1 MGRNLTILV
10 ATILALAI
18 AGCSSGDEPEANDSN
33 QGEEQTEQTKKTEQQ
48 PFNNPVIAPKNK
60 NPTPPAVITR
70 TPNLIS
76 STDSTERANIVSKGR
91 QDPFARIVSPI
102 IPTTPTT
109 ASQSGETG
117 TIVTQRPVPTLPA
130 ITPNRSPQR
139 RSRVI
144 SASTGPSLQQK
155 LSNKIAKRTVKPKS
169 KLNSKSNPKPEPK
182 PKPIA
187 VVPKTLPA
195 VLPQPDL
202 TSVLPPPPQPELARA
217 VEVSG
222 VVLVGGRAQAII
234 KVPSEPTSRYV
245 SSGARLSNGVF
256 VKRIEVNEGSD
267 PVVILEQYG
276 IEVAKMV
283 GEKAAPGAIEASLSV
298 PSSAQT
304 SVATGST

>member
-1 MGRNLTILV
+1 MRGHFIAVRNT
-10 ATILALAI
+10 
-18 AGCSSGDEPEANDSN
+18 NH
-33 QGEEQTEQTKKTEQQ
+33 KKTICGLCGKEI
-48 PFNNPVIAPKNK
+48 FLIKNSFFFFCQKIYRRFYYGIYRRK
-60 NPTPPAVITR
+60 NA
-70 TPNLIS
+70 PNLIS

-117 TIVTQRPVPTLPA
+117 TIVAQRPVPSLPA
-130 ITPNRSPQR
+130 ITPNRLLKR
-139 RSRVI
+139 RSQVI

-155 LSNKIAKRTVKPKS
+155 LSNKIAKRTVKPKLKS
-169 KLNSKSNPKPEPK
+169 NPKSNPKPK
-182 PKPIA
+182 AIA

-217 VEVSG
+217 VEVTG

-304 SVATGST
+304 SVATGSI

>member
-10 ATILALAI
+10 ATILTLTI
-18 AGCSSGDEPEANDSN
+18 AGCSSGDEPEANNSN
-33 QGEEQTEQTKKTEQQ
+33 QGEEQTEKTEQQ
-48 PFNNPVIAPKNK
+48 PFNNPVIAPKVK
-60 NPTPPAVITR
+60 NPEPPAVITR

-91 QDPFARIVSPI
+91 QDPFARIISPI

-109 ASQSGETG
+109 ANQTDETG
-117 TIVTQRPVPTLPA
+117 TIVARIPVPTLPA
-130 ITPNRSPQR
+130 ITPNRSLKR

-144 SASTGPSLQQK
+144 SASTGPSLKQK
-155 LSNKIAKRTVKPKS
+155 LSNKIANRTPKPKQTT
-169 KLNSKSNPKPEPK
+169 KIATRNVPK
-182 PKPIA
+182 PKPKAIS

-202 TSVLPPPPQPELARA
+202 TSVLPPPPQPELANA
-217 VEVSG
+217 VEVTG

>member
-1 MGRNLTILV
+1 MGKNLTILV

-18 AGCSSGDEPEANDSN
+18 AGCSSGNEEADNSN
-33 QGEEQTEQTKKTEQQ
+33 EGEEQAQTTEQQ
-48 PFNNPVIAPKNK
+48 PFNNPVVAPKENTPDL
-60 NPTPPAVITR
+60 PTVITR

-76 STDSTERANIVSKGR
+76 STDSTERANIVAKGR
-91 QDPFARIVSPI
+91 KDPFARIISPI
-102 IPTTPTT
+102 IPTVPK
-109 ASQSGETG
+109 ETDEV
-117 TIVTQRPVPTLPA
+117 IVAQGQQKQQKPVPSLP
-130 ITPNRSPQR
+130 PLRPK

-144 SASTGPSLQQK
+144 SASTGPSLK
-155 LSNKIAKRTVKPKS
+155 RNLSEKIANRNPTS
-169 KLNSKSNPKPEPK
+169 KQATKIATRKVPKPVS
-182 PKPIA
+182 

-217 VEVSG
+217 VEVTG
-222 VVLVGGRAQAII
+222 VVLVGGKAQAII

-283 GEKAAPGAIEASLSV
+283 GEKSTSQSLEASLNV
-298 PSSAQT
+298 PSSSQI
-304 SVATGST
+304 ATGST

>member
-10 ATILALAI
+10 ATTLALAI
-18 AGCSSGDEPEANDSN
+18 TGCSSGDEPEANNSN
-33 QGEEQTEQTKKTEQQ
+33 QGEEEQTEQTEKTAQQ
-48 PFNNPVIAPKNK
+48 PFNNPVVAPKDK
-60 NPTPPAVITR
+60 TPTAPVAS

-76 STDSTERANIVSKGR
+76 STNSTERANIVAKGR

-102 IPTTPTT
+102 IPITPKQTDNTDTDNTDTIT
-109 ASQSGETG
+109 A
-117 TIVTQRPVPTLPA
+117 QRPVPSLPP
-130 ITPNRSPQR
+130 IK

-144 SASTGPSLQQK
+144 SASTGPSLKQK
-155 LSNKIAKRTVKPKS
+155 LSTKIANRTAKS
-169 KLNSKSNPKPEPK
+169 KQGTKIAARNVPK
-182 PKPIA
+182 PKPIS

-217 VEVSG
+217 VEVTG
-222 VVLVGGRAQAII
+222 VILVGGKAQAII

-245 SSGARLSNGVF
+245 SSGARLSDGVF

-283 GEKAAPGAIEASLSV
+283 GEKAAPGGIEASLSV
-298 PSSAQT
+298 PSSVQT
-304 SVATGST
+304 SIATGST

>member
-1 MGRNLTILV
+1 MGKNLTILV

-18 AGCSSGDEPEANDSN
+18 AGCSSGNEEAENSN
-33 QGEEQTEQTKKTEQQ
+33 EGEEQAQTTEQQ
-48 PFNNPVIAPKNK
+48 PFNNPVVAPKENIPDL
-60 NPTPPAVITR
+60 PTVITR

-76 STDSTERANIVSKGR
+76 STDSTERANIVAKGR
-91 QDPFARIVSPI
+91 KDPFARIISPI
-102 IPTTPTT
+102 IPTVPK
-109 ASQSGETG
+109 ETDEV
-117 TIVTQRPVPTLPA
+117 IVTQRQQKQQKPVPSLP
-130 ITPNRSPQR
+130 PLRPK

-144 SASTGPSLQQK
+144 SASTGPSLKQK
-155 LSNKIAKRTVKPKS
+155 LSAKIANRNVPKL
-169 KLNSKSNPKPEPK
+169 KPK
-182 PKPIA
+182 PKPVS

-195 VLPQPDL
+195 VLPQTDL

-217 VEVSG
+217 VEVTG
-222 VVLVGGRAQAII
+222 VVLVAGKAQAII

-283 GEKAAPGAIEASLSV
+283 GEKSTSQSLEASLNV
-298 PSSAQT
+298 PSSSQI
-304 SVATGST
+304 ATGST

>member
-1 MGRNLTILV
+1 MGKNLTILV

-18 AGCSSGDEPEANDSN
+18 AGCSSGSEEANNSN
-33 QGEEQTEQTKKTEQQ
+33 EGEEQAQKTEQQ
-48 PFNNPVIAPKNK
+48 PFNNPVVAPKK
-60 NPTPPAVITR
+60 NTPDLPTVITR

-76 STDSTERANIVSKGR
+76 STDSTERANIVAKGR
-91 QDPFARIVSPI
+91 KDPFARIISPI
-102 IPTTPTT
+102 IPTAPK
-109 ASQSGETG
+109 ETDEV
-117 TIVTQRPVPTLPA
+117 IVAQGQQKQQKPVPSLP
-130 ITPNRSPQR
+130 PLRPK

-144 SASTGPSLQQK
+144 SASTGPNLKQK
-155 LSNKIAKRTVKPKS
+155 LSTKIANR
-169 KLNSKSNPKPEPK
+169 NSKSKQATKIATTKVPKPVS
-182 PKPIA
+182 

-217 VEVSG
+217 VEVTG

-283 GEKAAPGAIEASLSV
+283 GEKSTSQSIEASLNV
-298 PSSAQT
+298 PSPSQI
-304 SVATGST
+304 ATGST

>member
-1 MGRNLTILV
+1 MVRNLTILV
-10 ATILALAI
+10 ATTLTLAI
-18 AGCSSGDEPEANDSN
+18 AGCSFGDNPEANNSN
-33 QGEEQTEQTKKTEQQ
+33 QGEEEQNEKTEQQ
-48 PFNNPVIAPKNK
+48 PFNNPVVAPKDK
-60 NPTPPAVITR
+60 TPTPPAVVGG

-76 STDSTERANIVSKGR
+76 STNSTERANTVAKGR

-102 IPTTPTT
+102 IPIT
-109 ASQSGETG
+109 AKQTDSIDTDSTDPDSDSTD
-117 TIVTQRPVPTLPA
+117 TIAAQRPVPSLPK
-130 ITPNRSPQR
+130 IK

-144 SASTGPSLQQK
+144 SASVGPSLKQK
-155 LSNKIAKRTVKPKS
+155 LSTKIANRTAKS
-169 KLNSKSNPKPEPK
+169 KQGTKVAARNVPKPK
-182 PKPIA
+182 PKPIS

-217 VEVSG
+217 VEVTG
-222 VVLVGGRAQAII
+222 VILVGGKAQAII

-245 SSGARLSNGVF
+245 NSGARLSNGVF

-283 GEKAAPGAIEASLSV
+283 GEKSAPEGIEASLSA
-298 PSSAQT
+298 PSSVKT
-304 SVATGST
+304 SIASGST